1 MRALISFLAFVAL
14 LSCRNGG
21 SSSPR
26 PEAGLLLGLSSG
38 RTLIIAAESG
48 HAALVAERKPLLV
61 PKGNTFY
68 WVGTVTRCY
77 VDTSSS
83 DFVPEQEWVAQN
95 EEVYV
100 VRAGDTARV
109 EMRGADCSTVEPR
122 ILPLRAVRD
131 SVLRKTRAELGE
143 DRRPAL
149 KVDNNGELYCNVE
162 SRTITYASDSVLAYQ
177 ARGRTTEYCSPAR
190 YATDGRNVVRHLS
203 DENRVSLRSV
213 VPASEWAKVQKT
225 GQDTSDDNCAFGED
239 REEGA
244 IDTAWAIT
252 RENGR
257 WIASIW
263 QNGPTVCRGGRES
276 VLTDVS
282 IDALTGVLR
291 LPLAWDSLQRQVPK
305 TLDAA
310 SSPSGKL
317 LLLHRPDSLT
327 IVPFVAGR
335 VGPALIQLPA
345 KYEEQFVELRWLDA
359 DEMAKLR
366 STLASLRDPVVVV
379 TPPTVR

>member
-14 LSCRNGG
+14 LSCRNDG

-38 RTLIIAAESG
+38 RTLLIAAESG
-48 HAALVAERKPLLV
+48 HTALVAERKPLLV
-61 PKGNTFY
+61 PKGNAFY

-77 VDTSSS
+77 LDTASS
-83 DFVPEQEWVAQN
+83 DFVPEQEWVSQN
-95 EEVYV
+95 EDIYV
-100 VRAGDTARV
+100 VRAGDTAHV
-109 EMRGADCSTVEPR
+109 EMRGDDCSTVEPR
-122 ILPLRAVRD
+122 ILPLRALRD
-131 SVLRKTRAELGE
+131 SALRKTHPELDE
-143 DRRPAL
+143 NQRPTL
-149 KVDNNGELYCNVE
+149 KVESNAELYCNVE
-162 SRTITYASDSVLAYQ
+162 SRTITYVSDSVLSYQ
-177 ARGRTTEYCSPAR
+177 ARGRATEYCSPAR
-190 YATDGRNVVRHLS
+190 YATGGSNIVRHLA
-203 DENRVSLRSV
+203 DESRVSLRSV

-225 GQDTSDDNCAFGED
+225 SQDTSDNCAFAED

-244 IDTAWAIT
+244 IDSAWAIT

-276 VLTDVS
+276 MLTDVS
-282 IDALTGVLR
+282 IDAVTGVLR

-327 IVPFVAGR
+327 IVPFIAGR
-335 VGPALIQLPA
+335 VGPALLQLPA
-345 KYEEQFVELRWLDA
+345 KYEEQFIELRWLDA

-366 STLASLRDPVVVV
+366 STLATRKDPIVVV
-379 TPPTVR
+379 TPSPIR